1 MLFFRRLFFV
11 IVLVVGV
18 CNMLQARHL
27 TGHVLDAKTNE
38 MLPGVTVEL
47 LSAADSSL
55 VRATVTAEHSFWGHK
70 IVKYEIDVENHTS
83 YILRFSMLG
92 YKTVYKNVDVEMADR
107 VNEQYV
113 EFVKMEEDSKLLDE
127 VVVKAT
133 KIKMVMRGDTL
144 VYDATAFKLSEGSM
158 LDALIRQLPGA
169 TLEDG
174 VIKVNG
180 RAVSSLLVDG
190 RDFFK
195 GDAKKALENLPAYT
209 VDKVKV
215 YDKRGK
221 ESRLMGRDM
230 NDREYV
236 LDVELKKQY
245 QHGLMSN
252 LDLAIGTDSRYSSR
266 LFAMGYSKHSRLS
279 LTGAMNNVNAYGMPG
294 ASRGMRAMPT
304 AGGGLT
310 STKEAGLNYRYDG
323 KSEDDYFDTRM
334 DFRHSDN
341 ETQTRTTSQT
351 FLTGGDY
358 YGLSRN
364 SNRRKNTAWSGR
376 GSFGLHPGKHM
387 LDGNLSINYS
397 KSEGWGSNKSGR
409 FNANPSGIST
419 LDSLFLP
426 TAGKKLLAMT
436 INRVRND
443 SKDNGENL
451 GYSLNLNE
459 RMSFGTG
466 ESWHNMLSA
475 SASFDYG
482 RSKNYRYALNQV
494 DYLANNPSSDHRNQY
509 STTPNH
515 DYSINA
521 NVDYT
526 RLLECD
532 TNQVATLFFRPG
544 YQFSQ
549 RYSDTDYSLYRLD
562 QLEDYTDEAYT
573 LGVLPSTR
581 DALMRVRDGDN
592 SYRNRERTVSHTG
605 TMNVSYTHGD
615 GTRMPRYAIDI
626 TFPLESRYEKID
638 YYRTKS
644 YTKDRTILYFNPSL
658 RANYQFNDSTGTRI
672 VSFGY
677 NTSQS
682 QPSLTSLLDIRDDA
696 NPLIVTLGNPN
707 LKRSRSHSLN
717 ILGGVF
723 HMATQRNVMVGLNY
737 QVIQNAIATSTLY
750 DKETGKTT
758 TQQVNVNGNW
768 SMGGNV
774 SLECP
779 IDKKRRWTF
788 QGGLLGNY
796 SDNVDLTTVE
806 GTQSVR
812 SKVHNW
818 NVTNQM
824 SLQYHLGQKLRTY
837 VRSNVTYQCATGDR
851 KGFQKVSAWN
861 YNVTLG
867 GEVQLPWDFELSTD
881 ITDYNRSGYNDE
893 QMNTSELVW
902 NARLSKNFMKK
913 KLVVSLDGFD
923 ILGNLNSTS
932 FTLDTQGRT
941 ETWTNGLTRYLMLH
955 AAYKFTLGMKQSG
968 NFPRNF

>member
-1 MLFFRRLFFV
+1 LIIRKILLLIGLILAHF
-11 IVLVVGV
+11 GS
-18 CNMLQARHL
+18 LQARHL
-27 TGHVLDAKTNE
+27 TGHVIDAATSE

-92 YKTVYKNVDVEMADR
+92 YKTVYKKVDVEMADR

-113 EFVKMEEDSKLLDE
+113 ELVKMEEHSKILDE

-133 KIKMVMRGDTL
+133 KIKMVMRGDTV
-144 VYDATAFKLSEGSM
+144 VYDATAFKLNEGSM

-169 TLEDG
+169 TLENG

-180 RAVSSLLVDG
+180 RTVSSLLVDG

-195 GDAKKALENLPAYT
+195 GDAKQALENLPAYT

-236 LDVELKKQY
+236 LDVGLKKQY
-245 QHGLMSN
+245 QHGMMGN
-252 LDLAIGTDSRYSSR
+252 ADLAVGTDSRYSSR

-279 LTGAMNNVNAYGMPG
+279 LTGAMNNVNGSGVPG
-294 ASRGMRAMPT
+294 TNRGMGVMPT

-323 KSEDDYFDTRM
+323 KNEDEYFDTRM

-341 ETQTRTTSQT
+341 ETQTHTTSQT

-358 YGLSRN
+358 YGLNRN

-387 LDGNLSINYS
+387 LDGNLSANYS
-397 KSEGWGSNKSGR
+397 KSEGWGNNLSGR

-426 TAGKKLLAMT
+426 TAGQKLLAMT

-475 SASFDYG
+475 SASFDYN
-482 RSKNYRYALNQV
+482 RSKNYRYALNRI
-494 DYLANNPSSDHRNQY
+494 DYLANNPSEDHRNQY
-509 STTPNH
+509 TTTPNH
-515 DYSINA
+515 DYSVNA
-521 NVDYT
+521 HVDYT
-526 RLLECD
+526 RLFECD
-532 TNQVATLFFRPG
+532 TNKIATLFFRPS
-544 YQFSQ
+544 YRFSQ
-549 RYSDTDYSLYRLD
+549 RYSNTDYSLYRLD
-562 QLEDYTDEAYT
+562 QLEDYTDENYG

-581 DALMRVRDGDN
+581 DALMQVMDATN
-592 SYRNRERTVSHTG
+592 SYRSQERTVSHTG
-605 TMNVSYTHGD
+605 TMDVTFIHGD
-615 GTRMPRYAIDI
+615 GRRSPRYMVNVSL
-626 TFPLESRYEKID
+626 PLESRYEKID
-638 YYRTKS
+638 YYRRKS
-644 YTKDRTILYFNPSL
+644 YAKDRTTLHFNPSL
-658 RANYQFNDSTGTRI
+658 KADYQFNDSTGTQF

-677 NTSQS
+677 TTSLS
-682 QPSLTSLLDIRDDA
+682 QPALTSLLNIRDDA
-696 NPLIVTLGNPN
+696 NPLVVTLGNPN
-707 LKRSRSHSLN
+707 LKKARSHSVN
-717 ILGGVF
+717 IMSGIF
-723 HMATQRNVMVGLNY
+723 QMAKQRNMMLGLHYN
-737 QVIQNAIATSTLY
+737 IMQNAIATSILY
-750 DKETGKTT
+750 DKETGKTIS
-758 TQQVNVNGNW
+758 QQVNVNGNW
-768 SMGGNV
+768 SLGGNV
-774 SLECP
+774 SLGCP
-779 IDKKRRWTF
+779 IDKKRRWTIEED
-788 QGGLLGNY
+788 LSANY

-824 SLQYHLGQKLRTY
+824 SLQYQLGQKLRTY
-837 VRSNVTYQCATGDR
+837 VRANITYQRATGDR
-851 KGFQKVSAWN
+851 KGFQTVSAWN
-861 YNVTLG
+861 YNVALG
-867 GEVQLPWDFELSTD
+867 GEVQLPWDLELSTD
-881 ITDYNRSGYNDE
+881 ITDYSRSGYNDE

-902 NARLSKNFMKK
+902 NARLSRNFMKK
-913 KLVVSLDGFD
+913 KLVVSLDCFD

-955 AAYKFTLGMKQSG
+955 AAYKFTLGMKRSG
-968 NFPRNF
+968 RGFRNF